1 MNDLLAAIDIVSLDG
16 VMKVDIPFLDEQ
28 RGAIRLWIGSVSQGE
43 MSEETRAAVSE
54 AIQRFAAAVT
64 CAKRKANAKRQIDE
78 AEAILKKLDANQ
90 AGKQRSN
97 EELEDFNA
105 VVARI
110 TTFTSKYNDLDGE
123 FRSAYKFVSIAIP
136 AEWAHGSGMRA

>member
-1 MNDLLAAIDIVSLDG
+1 
-16 VMKVDIPFLDEQ
+16 MKVDIPFLDEQ